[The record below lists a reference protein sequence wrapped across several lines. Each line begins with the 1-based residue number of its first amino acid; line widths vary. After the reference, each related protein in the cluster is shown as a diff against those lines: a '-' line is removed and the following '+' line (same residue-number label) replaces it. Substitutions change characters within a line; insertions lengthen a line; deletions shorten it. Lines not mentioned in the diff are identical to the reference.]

1 MVTHAHGAL
10 NRGSSGTVAGMQ
22 GVAEQGQPRI
32 LYTYRTQRDIKQ
44 HVTGCDADIG
54 GKSSV
59 HLDLGQDGR
68 ARFWGDMRLEV
79 PRGKED
85 TLRSGYAGFRSR
97 VRHQNMFFPSLLQRL
112 LYRYGRHYSGTL
124 QTTSRFTTTL
134 LCESV
139 QQENEGCGPHIS

>member
-1 MVTHAHGAL
+1 
-10 NRGSSGTVAGMQ
+10 MQ

-32 LYTYRTQRDIKQ
+32 LYTYRSQEDIKQ

-59 HLDLGQDGR
+59 HLDLGQEGR

-85 TLRSGYAGFRSR
+85 TMRSGYAGFRSR
-97 VRHQNMFFPSLLQRL
+97 VCRSELQYSLLPFFL
-112 LYRYGRHYSGTL
+112 LSFNTG
-124 QTTSRFTTTL
+124 
-134 LCESV
+134 
-139 QQENEGCGPHIS
+139 